1 MDADEKRI
9 SQEDCNEDSLG
20 VGILT
25 LTNKRVAFDKKESRV
40 MDFTAKI
47 GDTVLNVPLE
57 NVTKV
62 WKEGLLMKKICC
74 MNSVSGCSV
83 TIKGVNNLKA
93 NWFITSLAG
102 CPYWFC
108 SPHETGQTI
117 CGQKPSN
124 ASIVKLCLEP

>member
-9 SQEDCNEDSLG
+9 SQEDCNEDTLG

-25 LTNKRVAFDKKESRV
+25 LTNKRIAFDKKESRV

-62 WKEGLLMKKICC
+62 WKEGLLMKKICFTAKIE
-74 MNSVSGCSV
+74 GDEK
-83 TIKGVNNLKA
+83 TYKFGVFNNGGWRKTFEKTLENFHTKK
-93 NWFITSLAG
+93 
-102 CPYWFC
+102 
-108 SPHETGQTI
+108 TGE
-117 CGQKPSN
+117 K
-124 ASIVKLCLEP
+124 